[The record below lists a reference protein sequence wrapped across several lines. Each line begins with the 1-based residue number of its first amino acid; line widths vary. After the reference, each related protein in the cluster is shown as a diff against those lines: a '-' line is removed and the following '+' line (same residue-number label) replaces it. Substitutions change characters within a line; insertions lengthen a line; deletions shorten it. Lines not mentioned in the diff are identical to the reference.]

1 MSDRLEL
8 LDKKISQVLDRLE
21 NLKQDNASLKEEN
34 AVLKSQLGQLQQDID
49 SMELSQNDQAEVIR
63 SKLVSVLGRIEELEK
78 SGL

>member
-21 NLKQDNASLKEEN
+21 SLKQDNASLKVEN
-34 AVLKSQLGQLQQDID
+34 ASLKSQLGQLQQD
-49 SMELSQNDQAEVIR
+49 LNTLKLNQNDQGEMIR

-78 SGL
+78 SGF

>member
-8 LDKKISQVLDRLE
+8 LDKKVSQVLDRLE
-21 NLKQDNASLKEEN
+21 SLKRDNASLKDEN
-34 AVLKSQLGQLQQDID
+34 ASLRSQLGQLQQDLD
-49 SMELSQNDQAEVIR
+49 SMKLSQNDQADVIR